1 MPGDDQYSHN
11 NLMGLWSV
19 PSLMRQLQ
27 SSFGAEG
34 IALTE
39 NTAYEQQRRRANS

>member
-1 MPGDDQYSHN
+1 MPGDDQHSHN

-19 PSLMRQLQ
+19 PLLMRQLQ

-34 IALTE
+34 IAVTE
-39 NTAYEQQRRRANS
+39 NTAYKQQSRRATS